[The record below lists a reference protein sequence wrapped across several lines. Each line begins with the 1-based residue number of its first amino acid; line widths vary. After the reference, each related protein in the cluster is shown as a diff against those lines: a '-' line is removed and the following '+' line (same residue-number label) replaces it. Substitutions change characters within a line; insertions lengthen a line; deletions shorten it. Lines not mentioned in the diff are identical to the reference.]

1 MKKCLKYMKSFT
13 LGFLVLLL
21 FSNSTFAYSIDY
33 HFCQDEIKSV
43 TFFGKKA
50 SCSTMIEANLG
61 SCCDKKVIPS
71 SEESITKKSCCSNE
85 QLQNSS
91 VLQKKVDSEPA
102 FLSSVFAILPTEFS
116 IALSVNLDV
125 SLDEFKIAHPP
136 SLYWTNHQ
144 SRLQVF
150 LI

>member
-1 MKKCLKYMKSFT
+1 MKKFLKYMKSFT

-43 TFFGKKA
+43 AFFGKKA
-50 SCSTMIEANLG
+50 SCSKMVEANLG
-61 SCCDKKVIPS
+61 SCCDKKENLS
-71 SEESITKKSCCSNE
+71 DQESISKKSCCSNE
-85 QLQNSS
+85 QLENSS
-91 VLQKKVDSEPA
+91 VLQKKMDSSPA
-102 FLSSVFAILPTEFS
+102 FPSSVFAILPTEFS
-116 IALSVNLDV
+116 IVSSVNFDV
-125 SLDEFKIAHPP
+125 CFDEFKSAHPP
-136 SLYWTNHQ
+136 SLYWTSHQ